1 MSDSFAAAWATWDTA
16 RGEGQC
22 PVRPGRVTGDERP
35 ARCLAGHDL
44 ALAGCSL
51 GYNHTYR
58 TSTVSCRVCQDLR
71 HPRATWAL
79 IDPAAESQVM
89 AGADVDGLAL
99 VVTPPPRPGVAGT
112 IELRTSAESR
122 GRVELLLCG
131 PCRRAVAVALD
142 VRPEH
147 RRTGVGTV
155 LVEAARARGA
165 GCRWTTVPRGAD
177 AVARAFW
184 CRAPLLGPD
193 RPQPCSHMLTAGW
206 SHPDMAEA
214 GWVL

>member
-1 MSDSFAAAWATWDTA
+1 MSDGFAAAWATWDTA

-22 PVRPGRVTGDERP
+22 PVRPGRVTGDDRP
-35 ARCLAGHDL
+35 ARCLSGHDL
-44 ALAGCSL
+44 ALAGFSL

-58 TSTVSCRVCQDLR
+58 ASTVTCGVCEALR
-71 HPRATWAL
+71 LPRASWAL
-79 IDPAAESQVM
+79 LDPAAANQAT

-99 VVTPPPRPGVAGT
+99 VVTPPPRPAGVGT
-112 IELRTSAESR
+112 IELRTRTESR

-142 VRPEH
+142 VPPEH

-155 LVEAARARGA
+155 LVEAARARAA
-165 GCRWTTVPRGAD
+165 GYGWTTVPRGD
-177 AVARAFW
+177 DPAVRAFW
-184 CRAPLLGPD
+184 CRVPVLGPD
-193 RPQPCSHMLTAGW
+193 RPQPCSHMITAGW

-214 GWVL
+214 GW